1 MRKCTLWRSLNK
13 AGVYILHSQNECNIN
28 WKSKPKD
35 CAQSLR
41 ISNLFQAKQCLGK
54 QWWCWGEV
62 SDPSPGSR
70 TKLSYQMKKQI
81 GVCLQMIFNKVTQQ
95 NRIPPRKTLPD
106 IFAQQRSMWK
116 SNLFLWRKGHVPR
129 WAPTSSLHAQQ
140 SPSFPI
146 RRKWSQYL

>member
-41 ISNLFQAKQCLGK
+41 IRNLFQAKQCLGK

-70 TKLSYQMKKQI
+70 TKLSYQMKKQM
-81 GVCLQMIFNKVTQQ
+81 GVCLQMIFNEVTQQ
-95 NRIPPRKTLPD
+95 NWIPPRKTSWHLCSTTFNVKIQPLPVKKVS
-106 IFAQQRSMWK
+106 R
-116 SNLFLWRKGHVPR
+116 
-129 WAPTSSLHAQQ
+129 PTLGTYQLLHAQQ